1 MKPLERLQIGMG
13 NVEWV
18 ALARLALAAALA
30 LAVTNL
36 GLPQAAPDPLVNA
49 WLLLTV
55 EALGVSQA
63 IVVGMLTPMG
73 AALRGI
79 LPLPLVV
86 MIPFI
91 ALGNATL
98 VGVYGTLR
106 RSHRGVVLVC
116 GAVAKFAVLYVSV
129 ALLRARP
136 LVLAGPGG
144 IQPVAI
150 PEALWDMM
158 RWPQLATALAG
169 GVLALGVVGLYRW
182 ASGRVRGRQPARAA
196 AGRGDGLACG
206 AGGGAARPPRADL
219 ALP

>member
-1 MKPLERLQIGMG
+1 MKPLERLQMGME

-18 ALARLALAAALA
+18 APARLALAAALA
-30 LAVTNL
+30 LAITNL
-36 GLPQAAPDPLVNA
+36 GLPQAATGPLVNA

-106 RSHRGVVLVC
+106 RSHRGVALVC
-116 GAVAKFAVLYVSV
+116 GAVAKFTVLYVSV

-169 GVLALGVVGLYRW
+169 GMLALGVMGVYRW
-182 ASGRVRGRQPARAA
+182 ASGRVRGR
-196 AGRGDGLACG
+196 
-206 AGGGAARPPRADL
+206 
-219 ALP
+219 